1 MGNNDIFD
9 EEDLLAIAND
19 GGDSSSCGS
28 SNASDE
34 EGDSPPG
41 VPVKAEE
48 PSLAAENPSAS
59 GDGGHDG
66 AKPECPSLPSSEEE
80 PKQPSSAQKPEAVG
94 GEDASSSSSDGG
106 SDDGGFLESWVKEA
120 NSKAAAKSA
129 LANSNQEESGH
140 DDWDEP
146 AYTDGGEEHGAPNSG
161 KTRVEL
167 GASVLQWISREESGG
182 KGKADRATGVV
193 GIQQTTALSPILRL
207 TTSEISLRKRRRGG
221 DESAKATIEDISE
234 QTASDRR
241 VQSGRVVH
249 ASDATRS
256 SNSGNMVDCLA
267 RYDSAKRC
275 YVLEMVGMRID
286 NLQPMGEEAQT
297 IAGTDTCARS
307 KRESSTQ
314 STERFDPRSIAK
326 RAEEQ
331 VKQLK
336 RGKGRAEAPKRR
348 KQI

>member
-1 MGNNDIFD
+1 MGNNDDIFD

-19 GGDSSSCGS
+19 GGDSSS
-28 SNASDE
+28 SNGSDE
-34 EGDSPPG
+34 EGHGGSPR
-41 VPVKAEE
+41 VPAKTDD

-66 AKPECPSLPSSEEE
+66 VKTECPSLPSSEEE
-80 PKQPSSAQKPEAVG
+80 PKHPSSAQKPEVAG
-94 GEDASSSSSDGG
+94 TEDGCASPSSSDGD
-106 SDDGGFLESWVKEA
+106 SDDGGFLESWVKEKEA
-120 NSKAAAKSA
+120 NRKANA
-129 LANSNQEESGH
+129 NQEDNCHEDRH
-140 DDWDEP
+140 EP
-146 AYTDGGEEHGAPNSG
+146 EYSDGGEKYESPGNG

-182 KGKADRATGVV
+182 KGTADRATGVV
-193 GIQQTTALSPILRL
+193 GIQQTNDAALSPLLLL
-207 TTSEISLRKRRRGG
+207 TTSENSPRKRRRGG

-267 RYDSAKRC
+267 RYDPAKRC

-286 NLQPMGEEAQT
+286 NLQPMGEQAQT
-297 IAGTDTCARS
+297 IAGTDTQPRS
-307 KRESSTQ
+307 KREPHITQ
-314 STERFDPRSIAK
+314 SDPRSIAK

-348 KQI
+348 KQII